1 MNQTRIFRIM
11 ELVWLCIA
19 IISAISAI
27 WTFNRGK
34 ADAAIFPLFVS
45 FCALVLFGLRRY
57 QRKRL
62 EKMGA
67 GTSEQKK

>member
-1 MNQTRIFRIM
+1 M

-19 IISAISAI
+19 IIAGISAV

-34 ADAAIFPLFVS
+34 TDSALFPLFVS
-45 FCALVLFGLRRY
+45 FCALVLFSLRRY

-62 EKMGA
+62 EKLGE
-67 GTSEQKK
+67 GTSQGKK